1 MTTYEKVREILAELD
16 SVFSRIDEAEVDRLV
31 DAILSARRIA
41 IFGLGREGLAMRS
54 FADASDASRFQFL
67 CRL

>member
-31 DAILSARRIA
+31 DAILSAA
-41 IFGLGREGLAMRS
+41 V
-54 FADASDASRFQFL
+54 ASPSSGSAAKAWQCAVSR
-67 CRL
+67 CV